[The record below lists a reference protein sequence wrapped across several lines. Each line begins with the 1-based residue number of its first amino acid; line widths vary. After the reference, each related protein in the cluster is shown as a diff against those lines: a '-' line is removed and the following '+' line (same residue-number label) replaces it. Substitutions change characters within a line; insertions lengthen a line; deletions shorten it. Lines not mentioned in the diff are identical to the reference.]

1 MREFAIYI
9 KKIRYLMLLYS
20 TVSVISNK
28 NCLMIEQSLQ
38 SHHTPISHI
47 FKTLNPVES
56 FSPLPLQYHIT
67 QLVFSAEYS
76 YQST

>member
-1 MREFAIYI
+1 
-9 KKIRYLMLLYS
+9 
-20 TVSVISNK
+20 
-28 NCLMIEQSLQ
+28 MIEQSLQ

-56 FSPLPLQYHIT
+56 FSPLSLQYHIT
-67 QLVFSAEYS
+67 QLVISAEYS